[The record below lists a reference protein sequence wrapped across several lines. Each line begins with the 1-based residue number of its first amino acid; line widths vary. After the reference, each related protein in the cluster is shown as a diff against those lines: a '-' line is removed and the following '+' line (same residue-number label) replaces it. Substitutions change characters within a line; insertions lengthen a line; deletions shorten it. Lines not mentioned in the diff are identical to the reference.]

1 MLTEQSIFETIRKIV
16 ATRLEIDENRITQ
29 ESNFRNDLQISSIVI
44 VSVVLAIETEFD
56 IEIADEEIVSIAT
69 VGDAVS
75 FVAKKL
81 QGRQAAAS

>member
-69 VGDAVS
+69 VGDAVR